1 MEQDPKDIKPEYQ
14 EIDKEEVTTYRE
26 RNKLI
31 LPLVVTG
38 VVLFLI
44 IMYFALS
51 GDSHYDRGLQYLKQD
66 QYTEALVE
74 FQKVDTDEKDFR
86 MAQSKINYINGL
98 LAYKDG
104 VHPQAKVYLTKVE
117 PSDEYY
123 RESRLMID
131 KIDLASRQGNLES
144 LNEKLK
150 QDKDTVIIKEKVIE
164 TSPDKVG
171 EAETPKEDLATSRK
185 YVSSLQ
191 NLSSKFE
198 ALYQSAKNSS
208 IESKKVFINDMDSL
222 YSEFKKLGSVSGKS
236 GTVSELQQV
245 ADSWMQ
251 KRISYINRLIAE
263 NSVNETNSSLAL
275 KEEGDK
281 DYKLLQTMIRNNQ
294 F

>member
-1 MEQDPKDIKPEYQ
+1 MEQDPKNTKSEYQ
-14 EIDKEEVTTYRE
+14 EIHKEEVTTYPE
-26 RNKLI
+26 RNRWV
-31 LPLVVTG
+31 LPLVATG

-51 GDSHYDRGLQYLKQD
+51 GESHYDRGVQYLKQD
-66 QYTEALVE
+66 QYTAALVE

-98 LAYKDG
+98 LAYRDG
-104 VHPQAKVYLTKVE
+104 VHSQAKIYLAKVE

-123 RESRLMID
+123 RESRLMMD

-150 QDKDTVIIKEKVIE
+150 QEKDTVVIKERVIE
-164 TSPDKVG
+164 TAPDKVG
-171 EAETPKEDLATSRK
+171 EAETRNEDLEASRK
-185 YVSSLQ
+185 YKSTLQ
-191 NLSSKFE
+191 NLSGKFE
-198 ALYQSAKNSS
+198 SVYQSAKNSS
-208 IESKKVFINDMDSL
+208 VESKKAFIKDMDSL
-222 YSEFKKLGSVSGKS
+222 YSEFKKIGSVSGHNEAI
-236 GTVSELQQV
+236 SELKQV

-251 KRISYINRLIAE
+251 KRISYINRLISE